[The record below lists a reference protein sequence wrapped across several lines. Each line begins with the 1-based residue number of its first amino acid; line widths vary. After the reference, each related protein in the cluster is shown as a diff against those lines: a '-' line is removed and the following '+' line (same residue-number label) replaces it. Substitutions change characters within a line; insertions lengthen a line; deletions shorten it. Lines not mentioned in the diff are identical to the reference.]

1 MKLKKGIL
9 HVEKRETELG
19 EIQTRTYSE
28 SPWHSALPSPSSP
41 CLSIRSWFALS
52 TPVDTQYTIWAPT
65 VSYSYSWEIPDFT
78 TADQSP
84 VQAGKKK
91 KIPSISV
98 MSGCLGWT
106 LVFSG
111 RNHSDGWEKS
121 ECWNHL
127 HPLWLQVPLFLVLFA
142 VYTVSV
148 MGNLGMILIIR
159 INPKLHT
166 HMHFFLS
173 HLSFLDFC
181 YSSITTPKLL
191 DILVVDTRTIF

>member
-1 MKLKKGIL
+1 MWRKGRQSWE
-9 HVEKRETELG
+9 VWK
-19 EIQTRTYSE
+19 IQTRTFSE
-28 SPWHSALPSPSSP
+28 SPWHSVLPSPSFP
-41 CLSIRSWFALS
+41 CPSIRNWLPLS
-52 TPVDTQYTIWAPT
+52 TPVDTRYTIWAPN
-65 VSYSYSWEIPDFT
+65 VSYLHSWEISDFT
-78 TADQSP
+78 TANQSP
-84 VQAGKKK
+84 FQAQKKK

-98 MSGCLGWT
+98 ISACLGWT

-111 RNHSDGWEKS
+111 RKHSDGWNKS

-127 HPLWLQVPLFLVLFA
+127 HPLWLQVPLFLVFFA

-191 DILVVDTRTIF
+191 EILVVDTRTIF